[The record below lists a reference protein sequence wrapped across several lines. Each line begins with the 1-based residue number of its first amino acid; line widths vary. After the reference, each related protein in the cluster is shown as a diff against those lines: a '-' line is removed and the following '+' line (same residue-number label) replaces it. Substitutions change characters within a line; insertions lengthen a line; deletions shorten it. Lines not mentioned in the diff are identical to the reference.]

1 VTKKLKRNAYFLSL
15 VLWISAGQAVACTCV
30 GFGPACSEAVSPNV
44 AAVFLG
50 TVKSIERTA
59 GSFVDKRTMSMTGGG
74 LVAVKFDVQEAYKG
88 VTLGS
93 ATILTAA
100 SEAACGFPFE
110 VAQQYVVYAV
120 EYNGALY
127 TSICQRTLPL
137 RVVAGDL
144 VYVRSLKALPGTSQV
159 FGTYKKYTYDPSFVP
174 KHMPSIMDH
183 YLPPEEDYVAL
194 APLAGETVTLTPESG
209 PQLKATVG
217 ENGKFVFDGVQPGKY
232 KIDVTVPSKLA
243 PPRGYASGLGF
254 RLDALQLVPG
264 GCVEVTFRTEPDGHI
279 AGRILNAD
287 DTPLPNVEVVAW
299 KSGEEFNLYRGVARV
314 NNSDDGTFDLGPLP
328 PGKYIIGAH
337 VWVLPQ
343 GFPGAQGD
351 RDRLT
356 KATLH
361 FFPDTQTFNEAKPI
375 TLEYGQHVVDIHLKI
390 PFEPAAWK
398 DVRGSH

>member
-1 VTKKLKRNAYFLSL
+1 MTRELKRTAYFLSL
-15 VLWISAGQAVACTCV
+15 VLWISAGHALACTCV
-30 GFGPACSEAVSPNV
+30 GFGPACSEAVSPNI

-88 VTLGS
+88 VTLGT

-110 VAQQYVVYAV
+110 VAQQYVVYAA

-137 RVVAGDL
+137 RFVTGDL
-144 VYVRSLKALPGTSQV
+144 AYLRSVKALPGTSQV

-194 APLAGETVTLTPESG
+194 APLTGETVTLTPESG

-217 ENGKFVFDGVQPGKY
+217 DNGKFVFDGLRPGKY

-279 AGRILNAD
+279 AGRILNTD
-287 DTPLPNVEVVAW
+287 GSPLPNVQVVAW
-299 KSGEEFNLYRGVARV
+299 NAERQFSIFGGAARV
-314 NNSDDGTFDLGPLP
+314 YDNKDGAFDLGPLP
-328 PGKYIIGAH
+328 PGRYIVGAY
-337 VWVLPQ
+337 VWTLPQ
-343 GFPGAQGD
+343 GVPESASAEGFL
-351 RDRLT
+351 RNT
-356 KATLH
+356 TLR
-361 FFPDTQTFNEAKPI
+361 FFPNTQTFGEAQPI
-375 TLEYGQHVVDIHLKI
+375 KLEYGEHVTDLRLKV
-390 PFEPAAWK
+390 PFDPDAWK
-398 DVRGSH
+398 DVKGRN